1 MTLSRSEEEIVNL
14 SGLYSVFAPLF
25 FALAHRALASADRF
39 FRAAGLIGFRAPAF
53 FADVAAFFGTDLPSR
68 CAHRSLMAA
77 EIRLRAAALIVRVPD
92 PALPGRPRRGLDPS
106 RAAIARS
113 IRFRSSVSAETI
125 WLISMRDSLAA
136 ERQRR
141 IPCGRPPRHW
151 LRLWR
156 SSNPEQQPTGRLP
169 LTEDCPE
176 VGVWSITLPAR
187 SSSDTRPRSRFLD
200 NVASECCSEHYV
212 RFN

>member
-14 SGLYSVFAPLF
+14 SGLYSVFAPFF
-25 FALAHRALASADRF
+25 FASAHRALASADSF
-39 FRAAGLIGFRAPAF
+39 LRAAGLIAFRAPAF
-53 FADVAAFFGTDLPSR
+53 LADVAAFFGTDLPSR

-92 PALPGRPRRGLDPS
+92 PALPGRPRRGVDPS

-113 IRFRSSVSAETI
+113 IRFRSSVSAETS

-136 ERQRR
+136 ERHRR
-141 IPCGRPPRHW
+141 IPCGRPPRRW

-156 SSNPEQQPTGRLP
+156 SSNPEQQPTGRLT

-176 VGVWSITLPAR
+176 VRVWSITLLAR
-187 SSSDTRPRSRFLD
+187 SFSDT
-200 NVASECCSEHYV
+200 
-212 RFN
+212 

>member
-14 SGLYSVFAPLF
+14 SALYSVFAPFF
-25 FALAHRALASADRF
+25 FASAHRALASADSF

-53 FADVAAFFGTDLPSR
+53 FAEVAAFFGTDLPSR
-68 CAHRSLMAA
+68 CAQRSLMAA
-77 EIRLRAAALIVRVPD
+77 EIRLRAAGLIVRVPD

-106 RAAIARS
+106 RAAITRS

-125 WLISMRDSLAA
+125 SLISMRNSLAA

-169 LTEDCPE
+169 LTEDCPK
-176 VGVWSITLPAR
+176 VCVWSITLPAR
-187 SSSDTRPRSRFLD
+187 SSSDTCP
-200 NVASECCSEHYV
+200 
-212 RFN
+212 